1 MELCQARVRGC
12 PWVATG
18 RGNEGRRRTC
28 LVQGSTIAS
37 VPLQGSTLALARIQR
52 VLYITRR
59 KAARPDQ
66 EGIMHIGVVCIPHL
80 LWHVGEHLQP
90 AHKM

>member
-1 MELCQARVRGC
+1 MMGSR
-12 PWVATG
+12 TG
-18 RGNEGRRRTC
+18 LRERIKRSKIC
-28 LVQGSTIAS
+28 LVLGSTIAS